1 MKRGLILLWA
11 ISLAFAGAASASVQQ
26 GDAELNLSGNWSSIN
41 GEDSEQ
47 DIDWLGLSAGFGYF
61 LTDNIQIEAVGT
73 GVWIGDGFQIDETQY
88 LAADPN
94 WRSTATLE
102 DARLWSIGAKMKY
115 HFMPTNMWV
124 PYAGALIMWG
134 DLDAEVEATLEVP
147 AEGVAEKFNY
157 NLNKDGWILGLLGG
171 MRYEL
176 NAYNDFYIEYQYK
189 VFEQG
194 LGEVFSDSH
203 QIWFGILHQFK

>member
-1 MKRGLILLWA
+1 MKRGLILTLA

-41 GEDSEQ
+41 GEHNNQ
-47 DIDWLGLSAGFGYF
+47 DIDWLGLAAGFGYF
-61 LTDNIQIEAVGT
+61 LTDNVQVEAAGM
-73 GVWIGDGFQIDETQY
+73 GVWMGDGFQLGDTQVVGEDTY
-88 LAADPN
+88 
-94 WRSTATLE
+94 TTTLE
-102 DARLWSIGAKMKY
+102 DAHLWAIGGKVKY

-134 DLDAEVEATLEVP
+134 DLEGEVEATVNGVVP
-147 AEGVAEKFNY
+147 IRSG
-157 NLNKDGWILGLLGG
+157 LNKDGWILGLLGG

-176 NAYNDFYIEYQYK
+176 NAYNDFYVEYQYK

-194 LGEVFSDSH
+194 LGEVFADSH

>member
-1 MKRGLILLWA
+1 MKRGWILTLA

-47 DIDWLGLSAGFGYF
+47 DIDWLGLSAGYGYF
-61 LTDNIQIEAVGT
+61 LTDNVQIEAAGM
-73 GVWIGDGFQIDETQY
+73 GVWMGDGFQLGDTVVVGEDTY
-88 LAADPN
+88 
-94 WRSTATLE
+94 TTTLE
-102 DARLWSIGAKMKY
+102 DAHLWAIGGKLKY

-134 DLDAEVEATLEVP
+134 DLDAEVEATIN
-147 AEGVAEKFNY
+147 GVLPVKSS
-157 NLNKDGWILGLLGG
+157 LSKDGWILGLLGG

-176 NAYNDFYIEYQYK
+176 NAYNDFYVEYQYK

>member
-1 MKRGLILLWA
+1 MKRGWILTLA
-11 ISLAFAGAASASVQQ
+11 ISVAFAGAASASVQQ

-41 GEDSEQ
+41 GEHNNQ
-47 DIDWLGLSAGFGYF
+47 DIDWLGLAAGFGYF
-61 LTDNIQIEAVGT
+61 LTDNVQVEAAGM
-73 GVWIGDGFQIDETQY
+73 GVWMGDGFQLGDTQVVGEDTY
-88 LAADPN
+88 
-94 WRSTATLE
+94 TTTLE
-102 DARLWSIGAKMKY
+102 DAHLWAIGGKLKY

-134 DLDAEVEATLEVP
+134 DLEGTVEATVNGVLPIRSSLE
-147 AEGVAEKFNY
+147 
-157 NLNKDGWILGLLGG
+157 KDGWILGLLGG

-176 NAYNDFYIEYQYK
+176 NAYNDFYVEYQYK

-194 LGEVFSDSH
+194 LGEVFADSH

>member
-1 MKRGLILLWA
+1 MKRGWILTLA
-11 ISLAFAGAASASVQQ
+11 ISVAFAGAASASVQQ

-41 GEDSEQ
+41 GEHNNQ
-47 DIDWLGLSAGFGYF
+47 DIDWLGLAAGFGYF
-61 LTDNIQIEAVGT
+61 LTDNVQVEAAGM
-73 GVWIGDGFQIDETQY
+73 GVWMGDGFQLGDTQVVGEDTY
-88 LAADPN
+88 
-94 WRSTATLE
+94 TTTLE
-102 DARLWSIGAKMKY
+102 DAHLWAIGGKVKY

-134 DLDAEVEATLEVP
+134 DLEGEVEATVNGVVP
-147 AEGVAEKFNY
+147 IRSG
-157 NLNKDGWILGLLGG
+157 LNKDGWILGLLGG

-176 NAYNDFYIEYQYK
+176 NAYNDFYVEYQYK

-194 LGEVFSDSH
+194 LGEVFADSH

>member
-1 MKRGLILLWA
+1 MKRGLILTLA
-11 ISLAFAGAASASVQQ
+11 ISVAFAGAASASVQQ

-41 GEDSEQ
+41 GERNAQ

-73 GVWIGDGFQIDETQY
+73 GVWIGDGFQLGDTQVVGEDTY
-88 LAADPN
+88 
-94 WRSTATLE
+94 TTTLE
-102 DARLWSIGAKMKY
+102 DAHLWAIGGKLKY

-134 DLDAEVEATLEVP
+134 DLEGTVEATVNGVLPIRSSLE
-147 AEGVAEKFNY
+147 
-157 NLNKDGWILGLLGG
+157 KDGWILGLLGG

-176 NAYNDFYIEYQYK
+176 NAYNDFYVEYQYK
-189 VFEQG
+189 IFEQG
-194 LGEVFSDSH
+194 LGEVFADSH